1 MAQTLENRLP
11 IVWRLSVPFRVVL
24 RGSPDIPVAFGIV
37 NLARSRL
44 EEPLVLRK
52 LLESMGMIEQSEGE

>member
-24 RGSPDIPVAFGIV
+24 RGSPDVPVAFRVV
-37 NLARSRL
+37 NLASSRL
-44 EEPLVLRK
+44 DKPVVLQK
-52 LLESMGMIEQSEGE
+52 LF